1 MNELKCPWATRS
13 DLELVYHDEQWGFP
27 LLDDD
32 LLFEMLILE
41 TMQAGLSWTTILNK
55 RAGMKLAYDNFDPKI
70 IREYDDEKISELLNN
85 ELVIRNK
92 LKVNATVSNAKAFLE
107 IVEEYGSFSHFIWSY
122 VDHTPIQTTA
132 NTMSE
137 VPNFTPL
144 AEKISKDLKKKGFKF
159 IGPTTVYAF
168 MQSIGMVN
176 DHLISCPIHEHA
188 KKAATHL
195 K

>member
-1 MNELKCPWATRS
+1 MDNLKCSWATRS
-13 DLELVYHDEQWGFP
+13 ELELIYHDEQWGFP

-55 RAGMKLAYDNFDPKI
+55 RAGMKLAFDNFDPKI
-70 IREYDDEKISELLNN
+70 IQNYDDQKIEALLSN
-85 ELVIRNK
+85 EMIIRNK
-92 LKVNATVSNAKAFLE
+92 LKVKATVSNATAFLK
-107 IVEEYGSFSHFIWSY
+107 IVEEYGSFNQFIWAY
-122 VDHTPIQTTA
+122 VNFTPIQTTA
-132 NTMSE
+132 KTMSD

-176 DHLISCPIHEHA
+176 DHVITCPIHEKA

-195 K
+195 N